1 MIVIPWGVFA
11 AVLIGHF
18 GLSIAAYNRINALG
32 IPRNIAKTAD
42 LVLLGWLMLV
52 PPLSWYWN
60 REPLADWVTSNQ
72 FLSPSPLPLPLVI
85 YGGICLATWIVLGI
99 PWLIRRPL
107 FGYQCVEAGRQT
119 EVVHVEELAGRRL
132 ALTAH
137 CRLESRIP
145 GNQIF
150 ELAIEAIELPV
161 AGLPAALDGYRI
173 AHLADIHLPGH
184 IHPEFSRYAVER
196 ASRWHPDLMALT
208 GDIIDKA
215 SCIEWLPEIFGSAYA
230 EDGCYY
236 VLGNHDT
243 RVRDSRQTRHA
254 MDRAGWTDLGSRV
267 LQRKLRSVPT
277 MLIGNEHPWFKRPEL
292 ETDNSELRLLLSH
305 SPDQIWWARKHG
317 VTLMLAGHT
326 HGGQGRLPL
335 AGPILGPSLHGSRF
349 ASGDFYLPP
358 TTMHVT
364 RGLCGTHLIRINCR
378 PELSLLTLR
387 SIPGD
392 VGDI

>member
-1 MIVIPWGVFA
+1 
-11 AVLIGHF
+11 
-18 GLSIAAYNRINALG
+18 
-32 IPRNIAKTAD
+32 
-42 LVLLGWLMLV
+42 
-52 PPLSWYWN
+52 
-60 REPLADWVTSNQ
+60 
-72 FLSPSPLPLPLVI
+72 
-85 YGGICLATWIVLGI
+85 
-99 PWLIRRPL
+99 
-107 FGYQCVEAGRQT
+107 
-119 EVVHVEELAGRRL
+119 
-132 ALTAH
+132 
-137 CRLESRIP
+137 
-145 GNQIF
+145 
-150 ELAIEAIELPV
+150 
-161 AGLPAALDGYRI
+161 
-173 AHLADIHLPGH
+173 
-184 IHPEFSRYAVER
+184 
-196 ASRWHPDLMALT
+196 
-208 GDIIDKA
+208 
-215 SCIEWLPEIFGSAYA
+215 
-230 EDGCYY
+230 
-236 VLGNHDT
+236 
-243 RVRDSRQTRHA
+243 
-254 MDRAGWTDLGSRV
+254 
-267 LQRKLRSVPT
+267 